1 MREAAVTPF
10 MITVQNLLHGEP
22 ASAPRTVASTE
33 RSVAEATHTQVGV
46 RSLAEQ
52 LVSEANVVLRDHG
65 NVIELRDEA
74 SAGRLAFTLAYRDR
88 TARVHTEMAGRTATA
103 RLTLPGAGIAD
114 PVELSSEHELRALV
128 LTLIAT

>member
-1 MREAAVTPF
+1 MTPF

-33 RSVAEATHTQVGV
+33 RSVAEAAHSQVEL

-65 NVIELRDEA
+65 DVMELRDEA
-74 SAGRLAFTLAYRDR
+74 GAGRLAFTLAYRDR
-88 TARVHTEMAGRTATA
+88 AARVHTEIAGRTATA
-103 RLTLPGAGIAD
+103 RITLPGTGPTG
-114 PVELSSEHELRALV
+114 PVELSSADELRALL
-128 LTLIAT
+128 LTLIVT

>member
-1 MREAAVTPF
+1 MTPF
-10 MITVQNLLHGEP
+10 MLAVDNLVHGVP
-22 ASAPRTVASTE
+22 APVPRMAASTE
-33 RSVAEATHTQVGV
+33 RGVAEATHTQVEL

-52 LVSEANVVLRDHG
+52 LVSEANAVLRDHG

-74 SAGRLAFTLAYRDR
+74 GAGRLAFTLAYRDR
-88 TARVHTEMAGRTATA
+88 TARVHTEIAGRTATA
-103 RLTLPGAGIAD
+103 RLTLPGAGIAG